1 MVMWDAV
8 DYAAVFIAITPIILI
23 GDGSLVIVIR
33 VLAVTPFLDAL
44 LVGAL
49 IITMTIMNLV
59 AKMAVIIL
67 ILLLL
72 TMV

>member
-8 DYAAVFIAITPIILI
+8 DYAAVFIAITPIILV
-23 GDGSLVIVIR
+23 GDGSLVIAIR
-33 VLAVTPFLDAL
+33 VLTVTLFLDAL

-49 IITMTIMNLV
+49 IITMTTMNLV

-67 ILLLL
+67 ILSLL